1 MQAVAVNDLTF
12 SYDDAPVLKSI
23 AFTIEQGEFI
33 GVIGPNGG
41 GKSTLLK
48 ILMGLLHPQSGNVS
62 IFGKPPKESLDLI
75 GYVPQHPR
83 FDRSF
88 PISVLELVLMGRL
101 KWLPWWG
108 GYSKEDISEAH
119 AALKEVGIFDLK
131 ERPLGTLSGGQMQRA
146 LIARA
151 LASKPEILL
160 LDEPTASVDKEAE
173 GLIFSLLKTLSKK
186 ITIILVT
193 HDLKT
198 AVELVDRII
207 CVERTVSCFKVSE
220 VCEHFALG
228 LYHAPL
234 LSKSDSENC
243 RLQILKPET

>member
-1 MQAVAVNDLTF
+1 MAPAISVQDLTF
-12 SYDDAPVLKSI
+12 GYSGEPVLKSVS
-23 AFTIEQGEFI
+23 FEIEEGEFI

-48 ILMGLLHPQSGNVS
+48 IIMGLLYPDK
-62 IFGKPPKESLDLI
+62 GKVVVLGKEPKAALDCI

-101 KWLPWWG
+101 KSLPWYG
-108 GYSKEDISEAH
+108 IYAKEDISA
-119 AALKEVGIFDLK
+119 AKDALKQVGIENLASRALD
-131 ERPLGTLSGGQMQRA
+131 TLSGGQLQRA

-151 LASKPEILL
+151 LASKPQILL
-160 LDEPTASVDKEAE
+160 LDEPTASVDKEA
-173 GLIFSLLKTLSKK
+173 GTQIFSLLKALRPHV
-186 ITIILVT
+186 TIILVT

-198 AVELVDRII
+198 AVEMVDRVLCI
-207 CVERTVSCFKVSE
+207 ELTASCFKASE

-234 LSKSDSENC
+234 LAQDQNC
-243 RLQILKPET
+243 RLQIIKPDV